1 MSITIHGREES
12 DDADIIPAYLNDW
25 SNLLQKSTKE
35 DFNLSLIDVTIT
47 PRGHLLLVHLLNQS
61 LPRKHSHNGED
72 SEKWNMVFLD
82 RCRFEAETSDVS
94 ETTNNDP
101 NYYTPERMLI
111 FTTTLM
117 TRARVL
123 VLRGGD
129 CSEVISCLTTN
140 PQLDEMELQSLMID
154 DQTSW
159 QADVYAGLGDMI
171 QRSIHLKNVLLY
183 LRFDKAPNEMFESL
197 ANAIWIQDLTFMEP
211 DHLAEQD
218 REQMLSKLV
227 GGGGHIGV
235 VVRLLQNPQSQLQQL
250 HLSRLKLENN
260 HFIPIVHLLSTS
272 HLKFLDV
279 SANRIQCR
287 GILELAQQLPRIQSL
302 KNILIGGNPWLS
314 SAQVEECAVALVQGV
329 MQNYSLEYLDSH
341 LCGNSSCDLDS
352 FPQAFLLMHFLDI
365 NRAGRRI
372 LAVSTEIWL
381 GLWPLILERTSLL
394 FADCYNNSLAGQR
407 RTRQANAVYFLLRNC
422 PILCLATYSPSRNTR
437 NVE

>member
-1 MSITIHGREES
+1 
-12 DDADIIPAYLNDW
+12 
-25 SNLLQKSTKE
+25 
-35 DFNLSLIDVTIT
+35 
-47 PRGHLLLVHLLNQS
+47 
-61 LPRKHSHNGED
+61 
-72 SEKWNMVFLD
+72 
-82 RCRFEAETSDVS
+82 
-94 ETTNNDP
+94 
-101 NYYTPERMLI
+101 
-111 FTTTLM
+111 
-117 TRARVL
+117 
-123 VLRGGD
+123 
-129 CSEVISCLTTN
+129 
-140 PQLDEMELQSLMID
+140 
-154 DQTSW
+154 
-159 QADVYAGLGDMI
+159 
-171 QRSIHLKNVLLY
+171 
-183 LRFDKAPNEMFESL
+183 
-197 ANAIWIQDLTFMEP
+197 
-211 DHLAEQD
+211 
-218 REQMLSKLV
+218 
-227 GGGGHIGV
+227 
-235 VVRLLQNPQSQLQQL
+235 
-250 HLSRLKLENN
+250 LENN